1 MRKTIYTTFVIF
13 AAFAGYSQTLQQAII
28 KTDNERFAGAAS
40 DFLVLINKEPAKGE
54 NYFYLGENYFKS
66 GALDKFQNKEL
77 DSANLYYSKGV
88 ELNATSPLNYVGL
101 GKILLAKNNV
111 NEAKTQFFK
120 AASIAQN
127 KNAEVMR
134 RTAEAWIST
143 DYKNP
148 DEAIIQLNNA
158 IKIDAKNAENYILLG
173 DAQLEKNPADGSGPI
188 KSYQMATTLDPKS
201 ARGILREGK
210 LYQRGRNYQLALE
223 KYKAALAIDPTFAPA
238 YREIAELYFLVAQ
251 PAKFDSSDHFRLNK
265 KYLEL
270 NNSDYARYRFM
281 SALFK
286 NKQYAEATVEYENL
300 KRSKYKNVYLDRL
313 AAYSYY
319 EMGDKTDKEAYN
331 KGAEALNDFFNVA
344 GPNFKYLGTDYK
356 YKGLLM
362 MKTGKDSLGI
372 LELEKAIQ
380 VDPTLAGEIYSEI
393 ANTSYKAKKYDK
405 AVLYFEKKYALDPK
419 SMNNNDW
426 FSLGRAYYNLAQ
438 PKQIEA
444 NTIRDGLAKKKQ
456 NTETAEV
463 KKKEAEAGE
472 LFVKADTA
480 FARLTQVSPV
490 WPTGY
495 LYRGRTNFSIAT
507 LDPKN
512 DKDPAKTVY
521 KDLAKTYYEKVLSLI
536 KPEER
541 TTTGKSNVIEANEY
555 LGYYYVDKK
564 DNEKAKEFWNAVKEL
579 DPDNARAKAFFAPP
593 KPSAPKAGG
602 K

>member
-1 MRKTIYTTFVIF
+1 MHAMKKSIYITLVTF
-13 AAFAGYSQTLQQAII
+13 AAITGYAQNLQQDII
-28 KTDNERFAGAAS
+28 KTDNERFADAAS
-40 DFLVLINKEPAKGE
+40 DFLVLITKEPAKGE
-54 NYFYLGENYFKS
+54 NYFYLGENYFKR
-66 GALDKFQNKEL
+66 GALDKFQNGEL
-77 DSANLYYSKGV
+77 DSANIYYAKGV
-88 ELNATSPLNYVGL
+88 ELNATNPLNYVGL

-134 RTAEAWIST
+134 RTADAWIST
-143 DYKNP
+143 DNKNP

-158 IKIDAKNAENYILLG
+158 IKIDPKNAENYILLG
-173 DAQLEKNPADGSGPI
+173 DTQLEKNPADGSGPI
-188 KSYQMATTLDPKS
+188 KSYQMATSLDPKS

-210 LYQRGRNYQLALE
+210 LYQRGRNYQLALD

-251 PAKFDSSDHFRLNK
+251 PAKSIENWK

-286 NKQYAEATVEYENL
+286 NKQYTEAAAEYENL
-300 KRSKYKNVYLDRL
+300 KKSKYKNVYLDRL

-331 KGAEALNDFFNVA
+331 KGINAINDFFNVA

-356 YKGLLM
+356 YKGLLT

-372 LELEKAIQ
+372 IELEKAILL
-380 VDPTLAGEIYSEI
+380 DPTLAGDIYSEI
-393 ANTSYKAKKYDK
+393 ASTSYKNKKYDK
-405 AVLYFEKKYALDPK
+405 AILYYEKKYALDPK
-419 SMNNNDW
+419 SLNNNDW
-426 FSLGRAYYNLAQ
+426 FGLGRAYYNTAQ
-438 PKQIEA
+438 PKQIEV
-444 NTIRDGLAKKKQ
+444 NSIRDGLAKKKQ
-456 NTETAEV
+456 NTETAEI
-463 KKKEAEAGE
+463 KKKETEVAE
-472 LFVKADTA
+472 LFIKADTA
-480 FARLTQVSPV
+480 FSRLTQVSPV

-495 LYRGRTNFSIAT
+495 IYRGRTNFSIAT

-512 DKDPAKTVY
+512 DKDPAKTIH
-521 KDLAKTYYEKVLSLI
+521 KDLAKSFYEKALSLI

-541 TTTGKSNVIEANEY
+541 ATTGKNNVIEANEY

-564 DNEKAKEFWNAVKEL
+564 DNEKAKEYWNVVKEL
-579 DPDNARAKAFFAPP
+579 DPENARAKAFFAPP
-593 KPSAPKAGG
+593 KPSGVPKPGG